1 MIIRRE
7 SMKKENRPAMRG
19 GPGAVDL
26 VNLTGAPCKNCR
38 LLAEVIIPP
47 GAGIGVH
54 EHVNETEYYIIT
66 GGAGIVTDNGKEVPV
81 KAGEVVET
89 GGGAS
94 HAIRN
99 SGSVPLTML
108 AVIITC

>member
-26 VNLTGAPCKNCR
+26 INLTAAPCANCR
-38 LLAEVIIPP
+38 LLAEVLIPP

-54 EHVNETEYYIIT
+54 EHVNETEYYLIT
-66 GGAGIVTDNGKEVPV
+66 GGAGIVTDNGKEVQV
-81 KAGEVVET
+81 KAGDVVET

-99 SGSVPLTML
+99 SGAAPLTMV